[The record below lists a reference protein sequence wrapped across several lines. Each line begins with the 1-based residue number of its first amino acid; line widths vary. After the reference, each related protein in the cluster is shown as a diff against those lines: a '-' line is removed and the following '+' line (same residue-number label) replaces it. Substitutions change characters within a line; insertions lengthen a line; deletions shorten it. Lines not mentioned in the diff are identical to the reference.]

1 MRSLPAP
8 ILEADFFVSDIDSE
22 LTANAD
28 YRDAI
33 AKKSR
38 I

>member
-8 ILEADFFVSDIDSE
+8 ILEADFSDIDSE